1 MTTATA
7 SHRSSHKVVL
17 VTGATAGIGR
27 ATALHLA
34 RQGDHVIATG
44 RKADL
49 LEALRAEAQSK
60 PLAGRLDVALLDV
73 TSQESID
80 SAKKAV
86 DRLTNGYGVDVL
98 LNNAGYGLAGPLA
111 EIDDADL
118 RAQFDTNV
126 FGLMAVTRAFLPQ
139 MRARRSGKVIN
150 VSSVGGKVTFPFF
163 GAYHGTKFA
172 VEAFSDALR
181 YELKPFD
188 IQVVVIEPGPI
199 KTNFGDTSMKTVAK
213 YASGAYAAS
222 VEKADAIRVK
232 MERNAAPPEAVA
244 KVIAKAIRRRSPSA
258 RYAAPFYN
266 GAIFW
271 LAAILPTRAW
281 DWTVSKMAFLSKKH
295 VNVTAV
301 VAEPAVKAAKVAKA
315 NQPSAHA
322 AN

>member
-7 SHRSSHKVVL
+7 SHRSSHRIVL

-49 LEALRAEAQSK
+49 LEALRAEANSQ

-73 TSQESID
+73 TLQESID
-80 SAKKAV
+80 AAKKAV
-86 DRLTNGYGVDVL
+86 DRLTNGYGIDVL
-98 LNNAGYGLAGPLA
+98 VNNAGYGLAGPLA

-118 RAQFDTNV
+118 RAQFETNV

-139 MRARRSGKVIN
+139 MRARRSGRIIN
-150 VSSVGGKVTFPFF
+150 LSSIGGKVTFPFF

-199 KTNFGDTSMKTVAK
+199 KTNFSDTSMKTVAR

-222 VEKADAIRVK
+222 VEKADAIRIK
-232 MERNAAPPEAVA
+232 MERGAAPPEAVA
-244 KVIAKAIRRRSPSA
+244 KVIATAIRRRRPSA

-266 GAIFW
+266 GLILW
-271 LAAILPTRAW
+271 LGAVMPTRMW
-281 DWTVSKMAFLSKKH
+281 DWTVGKMAFLSKKH
-295 VNVTAV
+295 VNLSHVASGASSPSPAKSKTA
-301 VAEPAVKAAKVAKA
+301 AA
-315 NQPSAHA
+315 PLSAT
-322 AN
+322 N